1 VGYALAGGVGP
12 DGDLPAG
19 TPRWIRVTQYLLGL
33 GIISS
38 LAAIATWI
46 AFGPGPR
53 AFTVTLPFVG
63 RGPGDE
69 TVGRAVF
76 GFGAVLM
83 WMFLAAF
90 VVVSIQRLRRSK

>member
-1 VGYALAGGVGP
+1 M
-12 DGDLPAG
+12 
-19 TPRWIRVTQYLLGL
+19 TQYLLGL